1 VLETVDTATILR
13 RALSQGGDFAD
24 IYYEDAAITSVA
36 CEDGKVER
44 VLSAVDRGVGIRVIS
59 QFCTAYAYT
68 NQLDYAS
75 LLLLA
80 DTVSRGVRGGA
91 AFPNGINLCARV
103 RDAGFPVSIPPDQ
116 IPLAEKV
123 ALVTRAD
130 RAARGFDSRIRQVM
144 AVYRDSQVLTQTAN
158 SLGEFHEDS
167 STSTIFVVQAVA
179 QEGSVTQTGYEPLG
193 AQHGFELFDHAS
205 PEDLALKAAARGVLM
220 LGARKSPGGVLPV
233 VLSSE
238 AGGTMVHEAI
248 GHGLEADLVQA
259 GSSVYR
265 GRIGETVASELVTV
279 RDDATIPNVR
289 GSFSFDGEG
298 TPAQNTVLVEKGV
311 LKGYLYDRLSAM
323 KDGCA
328 STGNGRRESYRIRPI
343 VRMTNTLI
351 DPGQTDPT
359 QIVRS
364 VASGLFVRRMGG
376 GQVNTVNGDFV
387 FEVSEGYL
395 IENGEVGEPV
405 RGATLV
411 GNGPEVLKKITMV
424 GNDLGFGIGT
434 CGKDGQGVPVADAQP
449 TLLISGITVGGSSK
463 V

>member
-1 VLETVDTATILR
+1 VLQTVDTAAILR
-13 RALSQGGDFAD
+13 RALSAGGDFAD
-24 IYYEDAAITSVA
+24 IYYEDTAFTSVV
-36 CEDGKVER
+36 CDDGKVER
-44 VLSAVDRGVGIRVIS
+44 VLAAVDRGVGIRVIS
-59 QFCTAYAYT
+59 EFCTAYAYT
-68 NQLDYAS
+68 NQLS
-75 LLLLA
+75 LEALLA
-80 DTVSRGVRGGA
+80 LAETVSRGVRGGA
-91 AFPNGINLCARV
+91 FRGDINLCEREKG
-103 RDAGFPVSIPPDQ
+103 AGFPIAIHPDQ

-123 ALVTRAD
+123 ALVNRAD

-144 AVYRDSQVLTQTAN
+144 AVYRDSQVTTQTAN
-158 SLGEFHEDS
+158 SLGEFREES
-167 STSTIFVVQAVA
+167 TTSTLFMVQVVA
-179 QEGSVTQTGYEPLG
+179 QDGAVTQTGYEPLG
-193 AQHGFELFDHAS
+193 AQRGFELFDGAS
-205 PEDLALKAAARGVLM
+205 PEELALKAAARGVLM

-259 GSSVYR
+259 GTSVYR

-279 RDDATIPNVR
+279 LDDATIPNAR

-298 TPAQNTVLVEKGV
+298 TPGQKTVLVENGV
-311 LKGYLYDRLSAM
+311 LKGYLYDRLTAM

-328 STGNGRRESYRIRPI
+328 STGNGRRESYRARPI

-351 DPGQTDPT
+351 APGASDPARIIG
-359 QIVRS
+359 S

-395 IENGEVGEPV
+395 IEDGVVGEPV
-405 RGATLV
+405 RGATLA

-424 GNDLGFGIGT
+424 GSDLGFGIGT

-449 TLLISGITVGGSSK
+449 TLLISGITVGGSA
-463 V
+463 